1 MSSGANQRVEGR
13 CAMGDAIAVGFGL
26 FVFVLLIMYVTGCEK
41 V

>member
-1 MSSGANQRVEGR
+1 
-13 CAMGDAIAVGFGL
+13 MGDTIAVGFGL